1 MFQGNFEGVI
11 KEVHGCYRGVLW
23 VLLQRCFMGVLKYFK
38 GGFRWFMGVSRA
50 FDAHSNVVLSMI
62 CECFIA
68 V

>member
-23 VLLQRCFMGVLKYFK
+23 VFLKYFK
-38 GGFRWFMGVSRA
+38 GVFRWFMGVSRA
-50 FDAHSNVVLSMI
+50 FDAHSNVVLNMI
-62 CECFIA
+62 CECVIA

>member
-1 MFQGNFEGVI
+1 M
-11 KEVHGCYRGVLW
+11 
-23 VLLQRCFMGVLKYFK
+23 LQRCFMGVLKYLK
-38 GGFRWFMGVSRA
+38 GVFRWFMGVSRA